1 MDIAVDNIVVNETVD
16 GCTEVMETA
25 FVVDGTV
32 DGRTVDDR
40 TVDNL
45 GEVVTPAF
53 VDVVEATAVNTVVD
67 ETVDGTV
74 NVDGRT
80 VDDRGEVVTFVDSLV
95 DVNGEVEEVSV
106 NCTVVDDDRGDVTGT
121 SVDELVVDDVVV
133 NVGAG
138 GILSIP

>member
-74 NVDGRT
+74 KVDDRT
-80 VDDRGEVVTFVDSLV
+80 VDDRGEVVTFVDGLV